1 MRLYQTGV
9 AIAGAG
15 LIGRTLANLLS
26 RNGIATILIDTAR
39 PLPASAEASPDP
51 RTLAIT
57 PASANILASIH
68 IWQRLPRER
77 IGTFSQ
83 MHVWDETTGSE
94 IRFDSA
100 EICEPALGY
109 IVEQQLL
116 EQQLEQACTY
126 LPDCTVIRHCQIA
139 SIVNREAEVE
149 LELTNGDRIQAD
161 LLVAADGSHSP
172 VRKLAGLD
180 GARHDYHQQA
190 ITCTVTSRLA
200 HDHVAR
206 QRFLSNGPLAFL
218 PLADPH
224 RCGIVWSTT
233 PEQAR
238 ELLAMAEPEFCLTLQ
253 QAFEHRLGEI
263 TSCGK
268 RSGFDLYRA
277 NAPAYIADRLVLVGD
292 AAHTVHPLAGQGAN
306 MGLLDVAVLADL
318 ILKARAKQR
327 TIYSR
332 QLLRRYERWRRT
344 DNQCMQLA
352 LDGIKTVFA
361 SRNNALVNLR
371 RFGLDTVNS
380 IPWIKSAI
388 MHHAMGL
395 EGDLPATAK
404 RPLYPEMT

>member
-1 MRLYQTGV
+1 MRLYQTEV

-15 LIGRTLANLLS
+15 LSGRTLANLLS
-26 RNGIATILIDTAR
+26 RNGVSSVIVDTTKAV
-39 PLPASAEASPDP
+39 PASTVTAPDP

-109 IVEQQLL
+109 IIEQQLL

-126 LPDCTVIRHCQIA
+126 LPDCTSIRHCQIA
-139 SIVNREAEVE
+139 SIVNSEAGIG
-149 LELTNGDRIQAD
+149 LELTNGDRIQAE
-161 LLVAADGSHSP
+161 LLVAADGTHSP

-190 ITCTVTSRLA
+190 ITCTVSSRLA
-200 HDHVAR
+200 HGNVAR
-206 QRFLSNGPLAFL
+206 QRFLSTGPLAFL

-224 RCGIVWSTT
+224 HCGIVWSTT
-233 PEQAR
+233 PEHAR
-238 ELLAMAEPEFCLTLQ
+238 ELLAMEEPGFCLALQ

-268 RSGFDLYRA
+268 RGGFNLCSA
-277 NAPAYIADRLVLVGD
+277 NAPAYIADRLALVGD
-292 AAHTVHPLAGQGAN
+292 AAHTIHPLAGQGAN
-306 MGLLDVAVLADL
+306 MGLLDVAVLSEL
-318 ILKARAKQR
+318 ILEARARQR
-327 TIYSR
+327 AIYSR

-344 DNQCMQLA
+344 DNHCMQLA
-352 LDGIKTVFA
+352 LDGIKTLFA
-361 SRNNALVNLR
+361 SRNNAIVNLR

-388 MHHAMGL
+388 MQHAMGL

-404 RPLYPEMT
+404 RPMHPEMI